1 MRNLKKLQKI
11 IDEIE
16 KLNKDTIPWV
26 IIDGLYFDDPD
37 EFMKYYKE
45 HYGKGEKDEKINS
58 TKSNKG

>member
-11 IDEIE
+11 VDEIE
-16 KLNKDTIPWV
+16 SASDPVPWV
-26 IIDGLYFDDPD
+26 YMDGMFFDDPD